1 VRTTTEPEQ
10 QQYHNCREP
19 TSAATMSLLHDF
31 AMLRIMSKFSF
42 RAISTWER
50 ITHPQTPACQEMS
63 RGYVRGGKIVALH
76 ITMLIS
82 GENSMLCM
90 SDRTYRKHFALKY
103 TFLPCLCV

>member
-1 VRTTTEPEQ
+1 
-10 QQYHNCREP
+10 
-19 TSAATMSLLHDF
+19 MSLLHDF
-31 AMLRIMSKFSF
+31 AMLRIMPKFSF

-50 ITHPQTPACQEMS
+50 ITHPQTPAGQEMS

-90 SDRTYRKHFALKY
+90 SDTAVQDLQKTLRTENVRFYHA
-103 TFLPCLCV
+103 LCVNIRVFLVAHETVNANVV